1 MNLRTVS
8 QKFEI
13 TPGRK
18 VGQDQ
23 PIYLVAEAGVNHN
36 WQIKPDLKL
45 AKDLI
50 KLAKDTGFDAVKFQ
64 TWITGLMCRPETK
77 KAEYQ
82 KAYVSGGAEQN
93 QYEMIAELE
102 LPFWTFLELKAY
114 ADQIGITFIST
125 ADEPFSLQFLDQHI
139 GVPFFKIGSGELDNP
154 QMHDEVGRRGKP
166 VMWSTGMG
174 TMAEVMTAMNDLLK
188 AGCDRQIIYQCT
200 SNYPADRKNVHVN
213 TMLSIREKTGGLV
226 GLSDHTT
233 DNLASEAAAA
243 LGAVAIERH
252 ITTDKNLPGPDHRAS
267 LDPNE
272 CANFVK
278 RARHPRPIEALKKE
292 FGPEVIEEILGNK
305 EKKPVKEELEVM
317 NVVRK
322 SAGSGAKG
330 IPAGT
335 KLTKETLP
343 LWVYLMRPADGEI
356 KASQYYELVGETVM
370 EDIPPFTALT
380 FSQLK

>member
-1 MNLRTVS
+1 MSKLLQN
-8 QKFEI
+8 FEI
-13 TPGRK
+13 TSGRKIGPGR
-18 VGQDQ
+18 D
-23 PIYLVAEAGVNHN
+23 IYLVAEVGVNHN

-64 TWITGLMCRPETK
+64 AWITGLMCRPEAK

-82 KAYVSGGAEQN
+82 KADVAGGAGQS
-93 QYEMIAELE
+93 QYKMIAELE

-125 ADEPFSLQFLDQHI
+125 ADEPLSLKFLDEAV

-154 QMHDEVGRRGKP
+154 QMHYEVGRRGKP

-174 TMAEVMTAMNDLLK
+174 TMAEIMTTISELLK

-200 SNYPADRKNVHVN
+200 SNYPANRKNVNVN
-213 TMLSIREKTGGLV
+213 AMLSIREKTGGLV

-233 DNLASEAAAA
+233 DNLASETAAA

-267 LDPNE
+267 LNPQE
-272 CANFVK
+272 CTDFVK
-278 RARHPRPIEALKKE
+278 RARHPRSIENLKKE
-292 FGPEVIEEILGNK
+292 FGKEVIEEILGTK
-305 EKKPVKEELEVM
+305 EKNPVKEELEVI
-317 NVVRK
+317 VLVRK

-343 LWVYLMRPADGEI
+343 LWVYLMRPANGEI

>member
-1 MNLRTVS
+1 MQN
-8 QKFEI
+8 FEI
-13 TPGRK
+13 TSGRK
-18 VGQDQ
+18 IGSGED
-23 PIYLVAEAGVNHN
+23 IYLVAEVGVNHN
-36 WQIKPDLKL
+36 WQINPDLNL

-50 KLAKDTGFDAVKFQ
+50 KLAKSTGFDAVKFQ
-64 TWITGLMCRPETK
+64 TWITGLMCRPEAK

-82 KAYVSGGAEQN
+82 KADVAGGTGQN

-102 LPFWTFLELKAY
+102 LPFWTFLELKTY

-125 ADEPFSLQFLDQHI
+125 ADEPLSVKFLDEAV

-174 TMAEVMTAMNDLLK
+174 TMAEVTTTMHELLK

-200 SNYPADRKNVHVN
+200 SNYPAERRNVNVN
-213 TMLSIREKTGGLV
+213 AMLSIREKSGGLV
-226 GLSDHTT
+226 GLSDHTP
-233 DNLASEAAAA
+233 DNLASEVAAG
-243 LGAVAIERH
+243 LEAVAIERH
-252 ITTDKNLPGPDHRAS
+252 ITTDKKLPGPDHRAS
-267 LDPNE
+267 LDPDE
-272 CANFVK
+272 CVDFVK
-278 RARHPRPIEALKKE
+278 RARHPRTIESLKKE
-292 FGPEVIEEILGNK
+292 FGEEIIKEILGTK
-305 EKKPVKEELEVM
+305 EKKPVKEEMEVM
-317 NVVRK
+317 TVVRK

-343 LWVYLMRPADGEI
+343 LWVYLMRPANGEI
-356 KASQYYELVGETVM
+356 KASQYYELVGKTVM

-380 FSQLK
+380 FVQLK